1 MGCKPV
7 AVGQKDGVIKGTVIN
22 ILFAAGMLLVVFLIV
37 ESVMLVMA
45 AIGYIAEGAWT
56 WVFGSN
62 VGDTG
67 NDSGGRGWRP

>member
-1 MGCKPV
+1 MGCEPV
-7 AVGQKDGVIKGTVIN
+7 AVGQEDGVIKGTVIN

-37 ESVMLVMA
+37 ESVMYVMA

-62 VGDTG
+62 ADGTG
-67 NDSGGRGWRP
+67 NGSGARGWRP